1 MVPCDS
7 SEITDG
13 VSLITAINFFLYPKD
28 VICLN
33 LKQLDML
40 LLFLLKIVT
49 SCGLRS
55 ITHLLWPKKNQN
67 ELGAAHRGS
76 NAAQYL
82 TYYGASQNTNVH
94 IHYPG
99 YY

>member
-28 VICLN
+28 VICLTLEMCIN

-55 ITHLLWPKKNQN
+55 ITPLLWPKKNKMSWVQPT
-67 ELGAAHRGS
+67 EEAML
-76 NAAQYL
+76 L
-82 TYYGASQNTNVH
+82 NV
-94 IHYPG
+94 
-99 YY
+99 